1 MLLPKLVQGDHPARA
16 ALQLQ
21 VRRATIAD
29 VEMTGVGFY
38 VDFNI
43 PSDVPLAVPP
53 DFAGGSATSQV
64 NGTQDLAGG
73 VVFVRKG
80 PVHPG

>member
-1 MLLPKLVQGDHPARA
+1 
-16 ALQLQ
+16 
-21 VRRATIAD
+21 
-29 VEMTGVGFY
+29 MTGVGFY

-53 DFAGGSATSQV
+53 DFVGGSATSQV
-64 NGTQDLAGG
+64 NGTQDPAGC

>member
-16 ALQLQ
+16 ALQ
-21 VRRATIAD
+21 VRRATIAE

-38 VDFNI
+38 VDFSI

-53 DFAGGSATSQV
+53 DFVGGSATIQV
-64 NGTQDLAGG
+64 NGTQDPAGC